1 MMTKL
6 ISEKTMRFLAS
17 MLDLGNSVTFKTQK
31 FFKNR
36 LSYYMMVQHLRDM
49 GFVSESKVRNS
60 NEKIYILTQKGE
72 RVANLFKNLL
82 VELKELIK

>member
-1 MMTKL
+1 
-6 ISEKTMRFLAS
+6 
-17 MLDLGNSVTFKTQK
+17 
-31 FFKNR
+31 
-36 LSYYMMVQHLRDM
+36 MVQHLRDM

-82 VELKELIK
+82 MELKELIK